1 MKALRLFVAAAAF
14 VATVGV
20 FTRGAQA
27 CEGAKHNESAMMKP
41 KTITI
46 EQLAALQASK
56 ETYAILDANSVET
69 RTKAG
74 VIPGAKLLS
83 HYETYDVSTEL
94 PADKAQ
100 KVVFYCGST
109 KCTAAPKA
117 AMKAMQSGYTNVWV
131 LDVGIKGWAD
141 AGKPTNKPA
150 A

>member
-1 MKALRLFVAAAAF
+1 MKALRLVVTAAAF
-14 VATVGV
+14 VATVGL
-20 FTRGAQA
+20 FTRGALA
-27 CEGAKHNESAMMKP
+27 CEGGKHKESAMTKP
-41 KTITI
+41 QAITI
-46 EQLAALQASK
+46 EQLAALQTSK
-56 ETYAILDANSVET
+56 ETYTIIDANSAET

-83 HYETYDVSTEL
+83 HYENYDVAAEL

-109 KCTAAPKA
+109 KCSAAPKA
-117 AMKAMQSGYTNVWV
+117 AMKAIQAGYTNVWV
-131 LDVGIKGWAD
+131 LEVGIKGWAD